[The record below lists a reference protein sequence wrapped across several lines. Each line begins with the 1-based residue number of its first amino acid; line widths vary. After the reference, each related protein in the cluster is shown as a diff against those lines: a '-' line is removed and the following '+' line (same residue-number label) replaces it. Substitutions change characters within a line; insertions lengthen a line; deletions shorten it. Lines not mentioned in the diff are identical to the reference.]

1 MSSMNLPLEIYDIL
15 ERKLGRD
22 DAMPVAKAIEV
33 AFDRIDERSYEL
45 AAQRKLEVKEEL
57 RVELRDELA
66 TKADIAELRGEI
78 NTLRGE
84 IKADIAELRGEIKVE
99 FAKMDKKFTIYFMAI
114 IFTVIATNHDSITL
128 LGKILGLVK

>member
-33 AFDRIDERSYEL
+33 ALSSIEQRSYDL

-57 RVELRDELA
+57 KVELRDELA
-66 TKADIAELRGEI
+66 TKADIAELRGEM
-78 NTLRGE
+78 
-84 IKADIAELRGEIKVE
+84 KVE
-99 FAKMDKKFTIYFMAI
+99 LAKIDTRFEKMDKKFTVLFMVT
-114 IFTVIATNHDSITL
+114 IFTVIITNRDSITL
-128 LGKILGLVK
+128 LGKVLGLVK

>member
-1 MSSMNLPLEIYDIL
+1 MSSINLPLEIYDIL

-33 AFDRIDERSYEL
+33 ALSSIEQRSYDL

-57 RVELRDELA
+57 KVELRDELA
-66 TKADIAELRGEI
+66 TKADIAELRGEM
-78 NTLRGE
+78 
-84 IKADIAELRGEIKVE
+84 KVE
-99 FAKMDKKFTIYFMAI
+99 LAKIDTRFEKIDKKFTVLFMVT
-114 IFTVIATNHDSITL
+114 IFTVIITNRDSITL